1 MKVKILSKDE
11 REILKNAR
19 AILKRVV
26 KYGTKLQKIRDWA
39 DENKE
44 KDIGGKKWKAATA
57 AMYDLL
63 DETWNVGISWS
74 DDDLIDAHLGMYCRK

>member
-1 MKVKILSKDE
+1 MKVKILSKAE
-11 REILKNAR
+11 RETLKNAR

-44 KDIGGKKWKAATA
+44 KDIGGKKWSAATE

-63 DETWNVGISWS
+63 DETWNVGIETA
-74 DDDLIDAHLGMYCRK
+74 DEDFTEATLRMKVRY